1 MLKIPEKLTRCCYL
15 TAKWCAVGALLT
27 IVLLNCAN
35 LMSRWIFFS
44 PFEWVLEVSLI
55 LFVYSV
61 MLIVPV
67 LYHDKD
73 FIRMHLV
80 EEVLGQHGARY
91 INLLADILVLIFMA
105 YMLYQGLSL
114 SLGQFH
120 ILSRGLGIPR
130 FYVTV
135 PLAIGALL
143 SLPIGFDIFF
153 LHLRELNVGRKQTG
167 M

>member
-1 MLKIPEKLTRCCYL
+1 MFRMPKYLTRCCYL
-15 TAKWCAVGALLT
+15 TSKWCGVSALLA
-27 IVLLNCAN
+27 IILLNSAN
-35 LMSRWIFFS
+35 LISRWIFLS
-44 PFEWVLEVSLI
+44 PFAWVLEVSLI

-67 LYHDKD
+67 LYHDKG

-80 EEVLGQHGARY
+80 EEVVGQHGSRY
-91 INLLADILVLIFMA
+91 INLLADSLVLGFMA
-105 YMLYQGLSL
+105 YLLYQGLSL

-130 FYVTV
+130 FYVTI
-135 PLAIGALL
+135 PLALGALL
-143 SLPIGFDIFF
+143 SLPIGIDIFF
-153 LHLRELNVGRKQTG
+153 LHLGELNVGRKQTV

>member
-1 MLKIPEKLTRCCYL
+1 MFRIPESQIRCCYL
-15 TAKWCAVGALLT
+15 TSKWCAVGALLA
-27 IVLLNCAN
+27 IVLLNSAN
-35 LMSRWIFFS
+35 LISRWIFFS

-67 LYHDKD
+67 LYHDKG

-80 EEVLGQHGARY
+80 EEVLGQHGSRY
-91 INLLADILVLIFMA
+91 INLLADSLVLVFAA
-105 YMLYQGLSL
+105 YLLYQGLSL

-120 ILSRGLGIPR
+120 ILSRGLGLPR
-130 FYVTV
+130 FYVTI
-135 PLAIGALL
+135 PLALGALL
-143 SLPIGFDIFF
+143 SLPIGLDIFF
-153 LHLRELNVGRKQTG
+153 LHLGELNAGRKQMG